1 MRRAISFVLGLFLA
15 AFEGAALFMARDA
28 SAAATANVSV
38 TILAS
43 NPVVSVLD
51 TVPVAI
57 NTATGSVLI
66 HIGSTWLQVPKGAD
80 LFAVSSAAAVNAAA
94 LNVRD
99 GEGTLRSG
107 MTVSV
112 SASPTAAGPAGL
124 NASTA
129 PDNVIVL
136 VEFN

>member
-1 MRRAISFVLGLFLA
+1 MSRAIRFVLGLFLA

-66 HIGSTWLQVPKGAD
+66 HIGPTWLQVPKGAD
-80 LFAVSSAAAVNAAA
+80 LFAVSSAAAVNAASI
-94 LNVRD
+94 NSSD

-112 SASPTAAGPAGL
+112 SASPTKVGPAGL
-124 NASTA
+124 TATTA
-129 PDNVIVL
+129 PDKVTVL